1 MSVLGFYCHSQY
13 ILARVFFFH
22 TTSIK
27 TNISPEHWWLEDEYL
42 FKVFPFQGTRT
53 LGHSIISGDK
63 IVNTNHN
70 LHCVPKDPSVPRR
83 ITKHDT
89 DKDVMTFRMFSRE
102 LLIFMQ
108 CPDLKKH
115 HLPLLILTTPL
126 LPLRNVTIRWWL
138 KSSGKVVDE
147 LHSILVGG
155 FNPFEK
161 IWVKMGIF
169 HKWGGENKHIFEL
182 PPPTFSL
189 WNVSFNFLGVRLPNQ
204 HDLLIFFSTRTPS
217 FLSIPTAMAW
227 TSRVNPF
234 REHRICWITNATTII
249 YIRRFCDRD
258 LLGVV
263 KTWPFKIFKWLS
275 TWPWTEGSSWVT
287 NWITWNR
294 PNLKTSYSSDSV
306 WWMVITFGAPF
317 CHPKFMIPD
326 PREVTYPYISHRKGK
341 GTSSSK
347 MPLVW
352 GYVSTQE
359 AIQS

>member
-1 MSVLGFYCHSQY
+1 
-13 ILARVFFFH
+13 
-22 TTSIK
+22 
-27 TNISPEHWWLEDEYL
+27 
-42 FKVFPFQGTRT
+42 
-53 LGHSIISGDK
+53 
-63 IVNTNHN
+63 
-70 LHCVPKDPSVPRR
+70 
-83 ITKHDT
+83 
-89 DKDVMTFRMFSRE
+89 MTFRMFSRE

-204 HDLLIFFSTRTPS
+204 HDLLTFFSTRTLS

-234 REHRICWITNATTII
+234 REHRIVELPTQQPSSTLGDSAMVTFLGWWKRDPLNVCWCNLNWGIKLDHKLNHLESPKSWNII
-249 YIRRFCDRD
+249 FLRFRLVDGYHIC
-258 LLGVV
+258 
-263 KTWPFKIFKWLS
+263 
-275 TWPWTEGSSWVT
+275 
-287 NWITWNR
+287 
-294 PNLKTSYSSDSV
+294 
-306 WWMVITFGAPF
+306 APF
-317 CHPKFMIPD
+317 CHPKFMIPS
-326 PREVTYPYISHRKGK
+326 REVTYPTGREKEHHLQKCLWFGVMLVPRRLFNHNLFCIHLVHSNEVGSSGGFPICIAIGSRVCFEACC
-341 GTSSSK
+341 TSNIIW
-347 MPLVW
+347 L
-352 GYVSTQE
+352 
-359 AIQS
+359 